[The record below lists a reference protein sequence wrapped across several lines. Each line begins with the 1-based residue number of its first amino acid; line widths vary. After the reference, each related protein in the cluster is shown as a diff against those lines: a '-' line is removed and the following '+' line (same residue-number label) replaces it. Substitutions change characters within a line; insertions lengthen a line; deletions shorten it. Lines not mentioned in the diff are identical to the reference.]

1 MKEFIEGGILKRSIN
16 NTVKMVN
23 YEMKFLN
30 ESHLEEILQLQ
41 TIVADSLDNQEL
53 FVMDSRE
60 FILEQVLR
68 PGSGKAIGI
77 YVNKGLV
84 AYRTVSFPGNSDWN
98 LGRELGIAEEEL
110 DRVVH
115 LEATAV
121 HPEYRGNR
129 LQERMLKHTIDYVEK
144 QSFYYILSTVSPYN
158 YPSLKSVISYQL
170 SIQALSLRDGV
181 YGGKLRYLLSRNL
194 RDIKRRVSEASV
206 MVKNK
211 DIDQQIKLLEK
222 GYIGDYVEK
231 TEGEPGGFLIGYR
244 MINAK
249 GQAASSE

>member
-1 MKEFIEGGILKRSIN
+1 MKEFIEGGILKRSVN

-41 TIVADSLDNQEL
+41 AIVSDALDNQDL
-53 FVMDSRE
+53 FVTDSRE
-60 FILEQVLR
+60 FILEQVLK
-68 PGSGKAIGI
+68 PGRGKAIGI
-77 YVNKGLV
+77 YVNNSLV

-98 LGRELGIAEEEL
+98 LGRELEIAEEEL
-110 DRVVH
+110 NKVVH

-121 HPEYRGNR
+121 NPEYRGNR

-144 QSFYYILSTVSPYN
+144 QNYYHILSTVSPYN

-170 SIQALSLRDGV
+170 SIKALSLRDGV

-194 RDIKRRVSEASV
+194 RDIKNRAIEASI

-211 DIDQQIKLLEK
+211 DIALQLKLLEAF
-222 GYIGDYVEK
+222 IL
-231 TEGEPGGFLIGYR
+231 LI
-244 MINAK
+244 
-249 GQAASSE
+249 SL

>member
-1 MKEFIEGGILKRSIN
+1 MKEFIESGILKRSIN
-16 NTVKMVN
+16 NTVRMVN

-41 TIVADSLDNQEL
+41 KMVSDALDNQEL
-53 FVMDSRE
+53 FVTDARE

-68 PGSGKAIGI
+68 PGRGKAIGI
-77 YVNKGLV
+77 FVNNSLV

-110 DRVVH
+110 DKVVH

-129 LQERMLKHTIDYVEK
+129 LQVRMLKHTIDYV
-144 QSFYYILSTVSPYN
+144 QQQGFFHILSTVSPYN

-170 SIQALSLRDGV
+170 AIKALSLREGV
-181 YGGKLRYLLSRNL
+181 YGGKLRYLLSRDL
-194 RDIKRRVSEASV
+194 RDIKIMAAVASV

-211 DIDQQIKLLEK
+211 DIVQQIKLLEA
-222 GYIGDYVEK
+222 GYVGDYVEK
-231 TEGEPGGFLIGYR
+231 ADDGSGEFMIGYR
-244 MINAK
+244 KISIK